1 MNDITN
7 AVTLLGNLGDDPA
20 LTYTQGGVAICKFSL
35 ATSHKQKAK
44 DGTTKEL
51 TSWHRVV
58 MFGRLAEIANEYL
71 KKGSKIFCTGSIR
84 YGEYE
89 KDGVKRYTTD
99 IVCEQMK
106 MLDGK
111 PKDGEQS
118 QSAPQRQQS
127 APQRQASQQP
137 APMDDFAEDDIP
149 W

>member
-35 ATSHKQKAK
+35 ATSHK
-44 DGTTKEL
+44 TKPKEGPPKEI

-58 MFGRLAEIANEYL
+58 MFGRLAEVAAEYL

-89 KDGVKRYTTD
+89 KDGVKRYTTE

-106 MLDGK
+106 MLDSR
-111 PKDGEQS
+111 PQDGTQR
-118 QSAPQRQQS
+118 APQGQQS
-127 APQRQASQQP
+127 APQRQAPQQS
-137 APMDDFAEDDIP
+137 APMDDFDDAP
-149 W
+149 F